1 MDIFD
6 KIFEDIGNLLENR
19 DIVIVAIDGRCG
31 SGKTTLSALLALEF
45 DCNIFHMDD
54 FFLPADMRTTERL
67 SVPGGNVHHER
78 FLAEV
83 LLPIRDRKPV
93 CYRPFICSA
102 MGFGEMKC
110 FQRKKLNIVE
120 GSYSLHPSLREAYD
134 LKIFLTLDHKTQEE
148 RILKRS
154 GAAKLKDFINLWIPL
169 EELYFRE
176 QAVERCCD
184 IVVDTGSG
192 LCPHISPA
200 TKRKQKA

>member
-6 KIFEDIGNLLENR
+6 EIFEDIVNLLENR
-19 DIVIVAIDGRCG
+19 DIVILAIDGRCG
-31 SGKTTLSALLALEF
+31 SGKTTLSALLSLKF

-54 FFLPADMRTTERL
+54 FFLPADMRTAERL
-67 SVPGGNVHHER
+67 AVPGGNVHHER

-120 GSYSLHPSLREAYD
+120 GSYSLHPSLRESYD

-154 GAAKLKDFINLWIPL
+154 GASKLNDFINLWIPM

-176 QAVERCCD
+176 QDVERCCD
-184 IVVDTGSG
+184 IVVDTSSG
-192 LCPHISPA
+192 LCPDVSKA
-200 TKRKQKA
+200 TGGK